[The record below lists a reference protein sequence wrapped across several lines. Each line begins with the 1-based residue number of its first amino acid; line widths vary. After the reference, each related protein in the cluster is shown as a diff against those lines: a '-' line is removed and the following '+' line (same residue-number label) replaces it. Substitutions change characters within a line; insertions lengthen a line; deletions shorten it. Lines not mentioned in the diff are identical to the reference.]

1 MNVDPITVELLRNR
15 IASTM
20 EEMDYHFFR
29 SGYSTIVRESRDFSC
44 VVVDAQGRILVA
56 PWLFLHGAVYYY
68 CIQRIYE
75 IYGKDDLAEGDVFV
89 TNHPY
94 EGMMP
99 HASDM
104 GFIAPIYHDEK
115 LIAFAGTIAHKADI
129 GGTVPGST
137 YGSAT
142 ELYHEGL
149 MIPPIRIHRAGEPV
163 EDVMRLIA
171 ANTRAPYVVM
181 GDISGQ
187 IGVTRIAR
195 SQIHDMCDRFGVNIV
210 TEAMGAMIGS
220 SAKEFE
226 AALKD
231 VPDGTGEAEG
241 FLDHDGV
248 EITKKVRLHV
258 RITTKNGRVD
268 FDFSGSDPQT
278 QGPVN
283 LRLAT
288 VEACV
293 FFCLLGMINPNLR
306 YSDGMR
312 DLVNFKFAERSVLS
326 AEPPRPC
333 SSYMKCCQKIM
344 DITLMALD
352 AILPGRATANSGGSG
367 GSIIV
372 AWKGNTRRKHGNQ
385 YEIFGS
391 AYGAGDGVDGASGTT
406 VNLIN
411 LYAAP
416 VEIIEAEFPCRIHS
430 FEMGA
435 DSGGPGEFRGGLSFQ
450 RTYELLEPAEI
461 VYRADRAIE
470 APRGLRGGMPGGRSR
485 FIVNPGTADSE
496 DMPSSARLHLEA
508 GSTFSVQPPGGG
520 GYGDPRK
527 RDPAAL
533 ADDIAEGFVS
543 EAAAERDYGK
553 GAVRY

>member
-1 MNVDPITVELLRNR
+1 MTVDPITVELLRNR

-104 GFIAPIYHDEK
+104 GFIAPIYYDEK

-149 MIPPIRIHRAGEPV
+149 MVPPIRIHRAGEPV

-195 SQIHDMCDRFGVNIV
+195 KQIHDMCDRFGADVV
-210 TEAMGAMIGS
+210 ARSMDAMIDAS
-220 SAKEFE
+220 TREFD
-226 AALKD
+226 AALKQI
-231 VPDGTGEAEG
+231 PDGEGEAEG
-241 FLDHDGV
+241 YLDHDGV
-248 EITKKVRLHV
+248 DLNTKVRMHV
-258 RITTKNGRVD
+258 RVSIKDGRVH
-268 FDFSGSDPQT
+268 FDFSESDPQT

-288 VEACV
+288 VESCV

-312 DLVNFKFAERSVLS
+312 DLISFEFAERSVLS

-333 SSYMKCCQKIM
+333 SSYMKSCHKVM
-344 DITLMALD
+344 DITMMALE
-352 AILPGRATANSGGSG
+352 AILPGRAIANSGGSG

-391 AYGAGDGVDGASGTT
+391 AYGAGDGVDGASGIT
-406 VNLIN
+406 VNMNN
-411 LYAAP
+411 LYIAP
-416 VEIIEAEFPCRIHS
+416 VEIIEAEFPCRIQS
-430 FEMGA
+430 FEMSA
-435 DSGGPGEFRGGLSFQ
+435 DSGGAGEFRGGLSFR

-461 VYRADRAIE
+461 VYRSDRAIM
-470 APRGLRGGMPGGRSR
+470 ASQGLRGGKPGGRSR
-485 FIVNPGTADSE
+485 FILNPGTADAKE
-496 DMPSSARLHLEA
+496 MPSTTRLQLEA
-508 GSTFSVQPPGGG
+508 GDIFSVQPPGGG
-520 GYGDPRK
+520 GYGDPGK

-533 ADDIAEGFVS
+533 ANDIAEGHVTAKAVVQ
-543 EAAAERDYGK
+543 EYGR
-553 GAVRY
+553 A

>member
-1 MNVDPITVELLRNR
+1 MNVNPITVELLRNR

-68 CIQRIYE
+68 CIQRIFD

-104 GFIAPIYHDEK
+104 GFIAPIFHDGK
-115 LIAFAGTIAHKADI
+115 LVAFAGTIAHKADV

-171 ANTRAPYVVM
+171 ANTRTPYVVM

-195 SQIHDMCDRFGVNIV
+195 SQIHDMCDRFGADIV

-248 EITKKVRLHV
+248 DITKKVRLHV
-258 RITTKNGRVD
+258 RITTKDGRVH
-268 FDFSGSDPQT
+268 FDFSGSDSQT

-293 FFCLLGMINPNLR
+293 FFCLLGMIDPNLR

-312 DLVNFKFAERSVLS
+312 DLVSFKFAERSVLS

-333 SSYMKCCQKIM
+333 SSYMKCCQKVM

-508 GSTFSVQPPGGG
+508 GNTFSVQPPGGG

-553 GAVRY
+553 GAVRH

>member
-1 MNVDPITVELLRNR
+1 MAVDPITVELLRNR

-20 EEMDYHFFR
+20 EEMDYHLFR

-68 CIQRIYE
+68 CVQRIYA
-75 IYGKDDLAEGDVFV
+75 IYGEQNLAEGDVFV

-104 GFIAPIYHDEK
+104 GFIAPIFHEGR
-115 LIAFAGTIAHKADI
+115 IVAFAGTIAHKADV

-137 YGSAT
+137 YGSAS

-149 MIPPIRIHRAGEPV
+149 MLPPIRIHRAGEPID
-163 EDVMRLIA
+163 DVLRLIA
-171 ANTRAPYVVM
+171 ANTRAPYVMM

-195 SQIHDMCDRFGVNIV
+195 QQIHAMCDRFGTDTIV
-210 TEAMGAMIGS
+210 EAMDSMIDA

-226 AALKD
+226 AALMN
-231 VPDGTGEAEG
+231 VSDGVGEAEG

-248 EITKKVRLHV
+248 DITKKIRLHV
-258 RITTKNGRVD
+258 RVIIEGGHVH
-268 FDFSGSDPQT
+268 FDFSDSDPQT

-288 VEACV
+288 VESCV
-293 FFCLLGMINPNLR
+293 FFCLLGMIDPNLR

-312 DLVNFKFAERSVLS
+312 DLISFKFANKSILS

-333 SSYMKCCQKIM
+333 SSYMKCCQKVM
-344 DITLMALD
+344 DITLQALD
-352 AILPGRATANSGGSG
+352 EILPGRGIANSGGSG

-372 AWKGNTRRKHGNQ
+372 AWKGETRRKHGNQ

-391 AYGAGDGVDGASGTT
+391 AYGAGAGVDGASGTT

-411 LYAAP
+411 LYCAP
-416 VEIIEAEFPCRIHS
+416 VEIIEAEFPCRIRR
-430 FEMGA
+430 FEMSA
-435 DSGGPGEFRGGLSFQ
+435 DSGGPGEFRGGLSFK
-450 RTYELLEPAEI
+450 RTYDLLEPAEI
-461 VYRADRAIE
+461 VYRSDRSIE
-470 APRGLRGGMPGGRSR
+470 PPQGIRGGKSGGRSQ
-485 FIVNPGTADSE
+485 FILNPNTAE
-496 DMPSSARLHLEA
+496 AREMPSSARLNLEA
-508 GSTFSVQPPGGG
+508 GQSFSVQPAAGG
-520 GYGDPRK
+520 GYGDPTK

-533 ADDIAEGFVS
+533 AEDIAEGFVTQ
-543 EAAAERDYGK
+543 EAASRDYGI
-553 GAVRY
+553 RT

>member
-1 MNVDPITVELLRNR
+1 MTVDPITVELLRNR

-29 SGYSTIVRESRDFSC
+29 GGYSTIVRESRDLSC

-68 CIQRIYE
+68 CIQRIFE
-75 IYGKDDLAEGDVFV
+75 IYGEDDLAEGDVFV

-104 GFIAPIYHDEK
+104 GFIAPIFHDGR

-149 MIPPIRIHRAGEPV
+149 MIPPIRIHRAGEPI
-163 EDVMRLIA
+163 EDVLRLIA
-171 ANTRAPYVVM
+171 ANTRARYVVM

-195 SQIHDMCDRFGVNIV
+195 KQIHDMCDRFGAEMV
-210 TEAMGAMIGS
+210 TDAMEAMITS
-220 SAKEFE
+220 SAREFE
-226 AALKD
+226 LALKD
-231 VPDGTGEAEG
+231 IPDGEGEAEG

-248 EITKKVRLHV
+248 DLETRIRMHV
-258 RITTKNGRVD
+258 RATLKDGHLT

-288 VEACV
+288 VESCV
-293 FFCLLGMINPNLR
+293 FYCLLGMIDPTLR

-312 DLVNFKFAERSVLS
+312 DLISFKFAERSVLS

-333 SSYMKCCQKIM
+333 SSYMKSVHKVL
-344 DITLMALD
+344 DITMMALD
-352 AILPGRATANSGGSG
+352 SIVPGRAIANCGGSG
-367 GSIIV
+367 GSIII
-372 AWKGNTRRKHGNQ
+372 AWKGDTKRKHGNQ

-391 AYGAGDGVDGASGTT
+391 AYGAGDGVDGASGVT
-406 VNLIN
+406 VNMNN

-416 VEIIEAEFPCRIHS
+416 VEIIESEFPCRIQS
-430 FEMGA
+430 FEMSA
-435 DSGGPGEFRGGLSFQ
+435 DSGGAGKFRGGLSFR

-461 VYRADRAIE
+461 VYRSDRAIE
-470 APRGLRGGMPGGRSR
+470 PSKGLRGGGPGGCSR
-485 FIVNPGTADSE
+485 FILNPGTPRAQE
-496 DMPSSARLHLEA
+496 MPSTTRLQLET
-508 GSTFSVQPPGGG
+508 GDVFSIQPPGGG
-520 GYGDPRK
+520 GYGDPRQ
-527 RDPAAL
+527 RDKMAIAA
-533 ADDIAEGFVS
+533 DIAEGYVTA
-543 EAAAERDYGK
+543 EMAAHEYGTS
-553 GAVRY
+553 